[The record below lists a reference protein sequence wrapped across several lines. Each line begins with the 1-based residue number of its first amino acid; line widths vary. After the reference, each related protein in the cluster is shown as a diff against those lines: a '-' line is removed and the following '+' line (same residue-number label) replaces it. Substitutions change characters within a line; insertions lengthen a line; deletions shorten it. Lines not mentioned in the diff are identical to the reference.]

1 MTVEWGWREK
11 RKERWPQWVSTG
23 YSSSASLKEY
33 WISLRTTSS
42 SEPCATGER
51 EREREREREE
61 VCVCVCVFACFV
73 DTRECAILCVCA

>member
-1 MTVEWGWREK
+1 MSR
-11 RKERWPQWVSTG
+11 
-23 YSSSASLKEY
+23 A
-33 WISLRTTSS
+33 LRVK
-42 SEPCATGER
+42 ER